1 MDIKRWSSLSRS
13 YDLSLPRNRFILVLT
28 AAGAIMGFIIGYRS
42 FWAGV
47 LQAAVAAAIVFLAA
61 ALAKEVDP
69 DKPSASLLAAG
80 LGLPFI
86 GPADPLSPV
95 ALFWLLGSLRLL
107 NRSTGVQPRTS
118 DVLGLIVLS
127 GWLSWQVTPL
137 FGILMGG
144 CLILDGL
151 LPSGLQANRLTGGAI
166 LLASAIGWSS
176 SHQSHEILQ
185 PWQIGFIMA
194 IAIAFIGL
202 VILKNDQTSAV
213 DDATGKP
220 LHALRVQ
227 AGQAFALSAGLSS
240 ASLLG
245 KVGITLYAGL
255 WAALLGILIYHLVF
269 SRFRHLAA
277 LL

>member
-1 MDIKRWSSLSRS
+1 
-13 YDLSLPRNRFILVLT
+13 
-28 AAGAIMGFIIGYRS
+28 
-42 FWAGV
+42 
-47 LQAAVAAAIVFLAA
+47 
-61 ALAKEVDP
+61 
-69 DKPSASLLAAG
+69 
-80 LGLPFI
+80 
-86 GPADPLSPV
+86 
-95 ALFWLLGSLRLL
+95 
-107 NRSTGVQPRTS
+107 
-118 DVLGLIVLS
+118 
-127 GWLSWQVTPL
+127 
-137 FGILMGG
+137 
-144 CLILDGL
+144 
-151 LPSGLQANRLTGGAI
+151 
-166 LLASAIGWSS
+166 
-176 SHQSHEILQ
+176 
-185 PWQIGFIMA
+185 MA